1 MNQRSLATVLRTCPA
16 ADTRLRLA
24 CFAFSTLLVAAA
36 TVSAAAEPVTCDKDY
51 AALAAAEIA
60 TIHASD
66 GALRKVLVDG
76 IPEDQLSP
84 EDNAALETA
93 LAIQE
98 SRSRYVDTADLDI
111 LVRALEILASLDVW
125 NRHDTRE
132 CHADDRTFSLFCAL
146 HRASIDVVGEYE
158 HRRTALQEVRFAIE
172 EARPGVE
179 YEHRMQDFNNEEKTT
194 FAEVRGTIETAR
206 ARVADRLRLEARC
219 EF

>member
-1 MNQRSLATVLRTCPA
+1 LPRPCQAV
-16 ADTRLRLA
+16 
-24 CFAFSTLLVAAA
+24 
-36 TVSAAAEPVTCDKDY
+36 
-51 AALAAAEIA
+51 AAAEIE
-60 TIHASD
+60 TIHAGD
-66 GALRKVLVDG
+66 AALRKVLVDG

-84 EDNAALETA
+84 EDSATLETA

-111 LVRALEILASLDVW
+111 LVRALEILASPDVW

-146 HRASIDVVGEYE
+146 HRASIDVAGEYE

-172 EARPGVE
+172 ESRPGVE
-179 YEHRMQDFNNEEKTT
+179 YEHRMQDFNNEDETT

-206 ARVADRLRLEARC
+206 ARVAERLRLEARC